1 MKKASFTID
10 GMSCQACAARI
21 EKVLSKKESIICA
34 EVNFAGERASV
45 DFDETKTSLEQIVS
59 WINATGFQAAVITDQ
74 TQSSQKTHTPI
85 PWTALPAWL
94 ALIPFLIGMIG
105 MATGKHSLMMPVA
118 LQFVLASI
126 TQFVSG
132 SVFYKGAWNALKNK
146 SPNMDVLV
154 ALGTTTIWIY
164 SVLMLIIGHKHN
176 VYFEASVMVIAL
188 VSLGKYLELRVKR
201 QSLDSIGLLMA
212 LVPKEVEILYQGQ
225 WQTTPLD
232 KVKTGDILRA
242 KQGEKIAADGTVREG
257 LAWCDESHLTGE
269 SETIEKNLNS
279 KVFAGAIVVNGSVVY
294 QVNALGKATML
305 GDVIQALDEAQNT
318 KAPIA
323 RLADKIA
330 AFFVP
335 TIIAVSFFTFII
347 NILFLGDLHT
357 ALMRAIAVLVI
368 ACPCALGLATPTA
381 IMAGM
386 GVATRYGI
394 LFKDAE
400 ALENAGKIDTVV
412 FDKTGTLTVG
422 KPKIVAFRQPENSFT
437 YNENDFLQAAAS
449 IEQHVSHPLA
459 TAVLSAA
466 KNKALPILTAHNIQV
481 TAGDGV
487 SGNVVNFGLVKVGTP
502 EFCGLSLPENDDN
515 VWKNASI
522 IAVSMN
528 NETAAFAVADTLR
541 PDSKIAVK
549 RLRQKNIQ
557 LALFSG
563 DKLSAVQAVAKELG
577 IENAQAKLNPRN
589 KANLIQQMQQK
600 GNIVAMVGDGVND
613 AAALAVANT
622 GFAMRDG
629 TDIAQHTASATLMN
643 GSANQAADA
652 VIIAAQT
659 LKTIRQNLFFA
670 FIYNVIGIPLAAIGI
685 LNPAIA
691 GAAMAASSISVLGNA
706 VRLKHFRIAK

>member
-1 MKKASFTID
+1 
-10 GMSCQACAARI
+10 
-21 EKVLSKKESIICA
+21 
-34 EVNFAGERASV
+34 
-45 DFDETKTSLEQIVS
+45 
-59 WINATGFQAAVITDQ
+59 
-74 TQSSQKTHTPI
+74 
-85 PWTALPAWL
+85 
-94 ALIPFLIGMIG
+94 
-105 MATGKHSLMMPVA
+105 
-118 LQFVLASI
+118 
-126 TQFVSG
+126 
-132 SVFYKGAWNALKNK
+132 
-146 SPNMDVLV
+146 
-154 ALGTTTIWIY
+154 
-164 SVLMLIIGHKHN
+164 
-176 VYFEASVMVIAL
+176 
-188 VSLGKYLELRVKR
+188 
-201 QSLDSIGLLMA
+201 
-212 LVPKEVEILYQGQ
+212 
-225 WQTTPLD
+225 
-232 KVKTGDILRA
+232 
-242 KQGEKIAADGTVREG
+242 
-257 LAWCDESHLTGE
+257 
-269 SETIEKNLNS
+269 
-279 KVFAGAIVVNGSVVY
+279 
-294 QVNALGKATML
+294 
-305 GDVIQALDEAQNT
+305 
-318 KAPIA
+318 
-323 RLADKIA
+323 
-330 AFFVP
+330 
-335 TIIAVSFFTFII
+335 
-347 NILFLGDLHT
+347 
-357 ALMRAIAVLVI
+357 
-368 ACPCALGLATPTA
+368 
-381 IMAGM
+381 MAGM

-422 KPKIVAFRQPENSFT
+422 KPKIVAFRQPENRFT

-466 KNKALPILTAHNIQV
+466 KSKALPILTAHNIQV

-629 TDIAQHTASATLMN
+629 TDLAQHTAAATLMN